1 MFKSGSLNSFFSTG
15 IRRKVVSRFD
25 GLLRLYTS
33 SIALWVLYSAIF
45 SRLDVLATSVIFL
58 CLILVP
64 SFLYTGGS
72 ASSDNEIPSKIDWFL
87 ALLSFISAIYFIYE
101 IQNISTRISLLNE
114 LTPIEYFF
122 SSLIVLLSLEIT
134 RRTIGAVLLT
144 IILVFIIYNLFG
156 HYLTGNL
163 GHGVITISH
172 FLDINVFTTDGLF
185 GIPIRVAATYAF
197 LFVLFGTF
205 FEKSGGSNFFFKIS
219 KKLAGR
225 TRGAPAK
232 ISVLS
237 SALFGTMSGSPT
249 SDVVATGAITIPLMK
264 KFKYSASTAGGIE
277 VAASTGG
284 SLLPPVMG
292 SAAFI
297 MSEFTEIP
305 YLSIVSMAL
314 FPALVY
320 YLSLLIQVHFRSPVK
335 KMPHLVEASLL
346 HEITIHDLLYLM
358 PLFGLI
364 ISLVLGFSPTMVAA
378 ISTCL
383 IWVISLI
390 HPKSEISILRTIDV
404 LSLATL
410 RMIPVTAA
418 CASAGLVIGGI
429 TMTGLATKFSSIAFS
444 IGGDSQLS
452 ICIFAAFV
460 TIILGLGMPTPSA
473 YILSAVLVAPTL
485 IEIVELPLI
494 NVHLF
499 LFYFAVLSAMTPPV
513 AVAAYAASAI
523 SESNPFSLA
532 ISAIKLSA
540 AAFILPFAF
549 ISMPSILFSFDTLV
563 TLREAFFL
571 ISSCFFISVAFSVAT
586 KNYYFYML
594 KVILGLISLVLILP
608 QFAFK
613 LLFLLAGWLLLA
625 LILKLQKFEDMV

>member
-1 MFKSGSLNSFFSTG
+1 
-15 IRRKVVSRFD
+15 
-25 GLLRLYTS
+25 
-33 SIALWVLYSAIF
+33 
-45 SRLDVLATSVIFL
+45 
-58 CLILVP
+58 
-64 SFLYTGGS
+64 
-72 ASSDNEIPSKIDWFL
+72 
-87 ALLSFISAIYFIYE
+87 
-101 IQNISTRISLLNE
+101 
-114 LTPIEYFF
+114 
-122 SSLIVLLSLEIT
+122 
-134 RRTIGAVLLT
+134 
-144 IILVFIIYNLFG
+144 
-156 HYLTGNL
+156 
-163 GHGVITISH
+163 
-172 FLDINVFTTDGLF
+172 
-185 GIPIRVAATYAF
+185 
-197 LFVLFGTF
+197 
-205 FEKSGGSNFFFKIS
+205 
-219 KKLAGR
+219 
-225 TRGAPAK
+225 
-232 ISVLS
+232 
-237 SALFGTMSGSPT
+237 
-249 SDVVATGAITIPLMK
+249 
-264 KFKYSASTAGGIE
+264 
-277 VAASTGG
+277 
-284 SLLPPVMG
+284 
-292 SAAFI
+292 
-297 MSEFTEIP
+297 
-305 YLSIVSMAL
+305 
-314 FPALVY
+314 
-320 YLSLLIQVHFRSPVK
+320 
-335 KMPHLVEASLL
+335 MPHLVEASLL

-571 ISSCFFISVAFSVAT
+571 ISSCLFISVAFSVAT

>member
-1 MFKSGSLNSFFSTG
+1 MFNSILKGFFVTSV
-15 IRRKVVSRFD
+15 RRKVVTRFD
-25 GLLRLYTS
+25 YLLRIYTS
-33 SIALWVLYSAIF
+33 CVAIWVLYSAIF
-45 SRLDVLATSVIFL
+45 SRLDILATSIIYL

-64 SFLYTGGS
+64 SFLYIGGS
-72 ASSDNEIPSKIDWFL
+72 SRSDTKIPSVMDWFL
-87 ALLSFISAIYFIYE
+87 AFSAFMSAIYFISE
-101 IQNISTRISLLNE
+101 IENISTRISLLNE
-114 LTPIEYFF
+114 LSLSEYFF
-122 SSLIVLLSLEIT
+122 SSLIVFLSLEIT
-134 RRTIGAVLLT
+134 RRAIGAVLLT
-144 IILVFIIYNLFG
+144 IILAFIAYNLFG
-156 HYLTGNL
+156 HYITGIL
-163 GHGVITISH
+163 GHGVITTSH

-205 FEKSGGSNFFFKIS
+205 FEKSGGSNFFFNVS
-219 KKLAGR
+219 KRLTGK

-249 SDVVATGAITIPLMK
+249 SDVVATGSITIPLMK
-264 KFKYSASTAGGIE
+264 KFKYPAGMAGGIE

-305 YLSIVSMAL
+305 YLSIVSVAL

-320 YLSLLIQVHFRSPVK
+320 YLSLLIQVHFRSPVSNSIS
-335 KMPHLVEASLL
+335 VYGEDAFRV
-346 HEITIHDLLYLM
+346 INIYDFLYLM
-358 PLFGLI
+358 PLIGLI
-364 ISLVLGFSPTMVAA
+364 FMLVLGFSPTMVAA

-383 IWVISLI
+383 IWLIALI
-390 HPKSEISILRTIDV
+390 HPKSKVSLLKTIDV

-429 TMTGLATKFSSIAFS
+429 TMTGLAAKFSNIAFA
-444 IGGDSQLS
+444 IGGDSQLI
-452 ICIFAAFV
+452 ICIFAALV

-485 IEIVELPLI
+485 VEIVELPLI

-523 SESNPFSLA
+523 SESNPFALA
-532 ISAIKLSA
+532 ILALKLSA
-540 AAFILPFAF
+540 AAFILPFSF
-549 ISMPSILFSFDTLV
+549 ISMPSLLHSFDTLIIV
-563 TLREAFFL
+563 VDAFFL
-571 ISSCFFISVAFSVAT
+571 ISSCVFISIAFSIEA
-586 KNYYFYML
+586 KKYYFYIL
-594 KVILGLISLVLILP
+594 KVILGSISLVLILP

-613 LLFLLAGWLLLA
+613 GVFLLAGWALLT
-625 LILKLQKFEDMV
+625 LIIRLQKV

>member
-1 MFKSGSLNSFFSTG
+1 MFNYILKGFFVTSV
-15 IRRKVVSRFD
+15 RRKVVTRFD
-25 GLLRLYTS
+25 YLLRLYTS
-33 SIALWVLYSAIF
+33 CVAIWVLYSAIF
-45 SRLDVLATSVIFL
+45 SRLDILATSIIYL

-64 SFLYTGGS
+64 SFLYIGGS
-72 ASSDNEIPSKIDWFL
+72 SRSDAKIPSVIDWCL
-87 ALLSFISAIYFIYE
+87 AFSAFISAIYFISE
-101 IQNISTRISLLNE
+101 IENISTRISLLNE
-114 LTPIEYFF
+114 LSPLEYFF
-122 SSLIVLLSLEIT
+122 SSLIVFLSLEIT
-134 RRTIGAVLLT
+134 RRAIGAVLLT
-144 IILVFIIYNLFG
+144 IILAFITYNLFG
-156 HYLTGNL
+156 HYFKGIL
-163 GHGVITISH
+163 GHGVITTSH

-205 FEKSGGSNFFFKIS
+205 FEKSGGSNFFFNVS
-219 KKLAGR
+219 KRLAGK

-249 SDVVATGAITIPLMK
+249 SDVVATGSITIPLMK
-264 KFKYSASTAGGIE
+264 KFKYPAGMAGGIE

-305 YLSIVSMAL
+305 YLSIVSVAL

-320 YLSLLIQVHFRSPVK
+320 YLSLLIQVHFRSP
-335 KMPHLVEASLL
+335 ASNSISVYA
-346 HEITIHDLLYLM
+346 EDAFRVINIYDFLYLM
-358 PLFGLI
+358 PLIGLI
-364 ISLVLGFSPTMVAA
+364 FMLVLGFSPTMVAA

-383 IWVISLI
+383 IWLISLI
-390 HPKSEISILRTIDV
+390 HPKSKVSLLNTIDV

-429 TMTGLATKFSSIAFS
+429 TMTGLAAKFSNIAFA
-444 IGGDSQLS
+444 IGGDSQLV
-452 ICIFAAFV
+452 ICIFAALV

-485 IEIVELPLI
+485 VEIVDLPLI

-523 SESNPFSLA
+523 SESNPFALA
-532 ISAIKLSA
+532 ILALKLSA
-540 AAFILPFAF
+540 AAFILPFSF
-549 ISMPSILFSFDTLV
+549 ISMPSLLHSLDTLIV
-563 TLREAFFL
+563 VLDALFL
-571 ISSCFFISVAFSVAT
+571 ISSCIFISVAFSVEA
-586 KNYYFYML
+586 KKDYFYIL
-594 KVILGLISLVLILP
+594 KVILSSISLVLILP

-613 LLFLLAGWLLLA
+613 GLFLLAGWALLV
-625 LILKLQKFEDMV
+625 LIVRLQKV

>member
-156 HYLTGNL
+156 HCLTGNL

-225 TRGAPAK
+225 SRGAPAK

-305 YLSIVSMAL
+305 YLSIVSVAL

-383 IWVISLI
+383 IWVISLV

-571 ISSCFFISVAFSVAT
+571 ISSCLFISVAFSVAT

>member
-25 GLLRLYTS
+25 NLLRLYTA
-33 SIALWVLYSAIF
+33 SIAVWVLYAAIF

-64 SFLYTGGS
+64 SFLYIGGS
-72 ASSDNEIPSKIDWFL
+72 ASSDNEMPSIIDWFL
-87 ALLSFISAIYFIYE
+87 AFLSFISAIYFISE

-114 LTPIEYFF
+114 LSPIEYFF
-122 SSLIVLLSLEIT
+122 SSVIVLLSLEIT
-134 RRTIGAVLLT
+134 RRAIGAVLLT
-144 IILVFIIYNLFG
+144 IILAFIIYNLFG
-156 HYLTGNL
+156 HWIDGNL
-163 GHGVITISH
+163 GHGVITVSH

-219 KKLAGR
+219 KTLTGK

-264 KFKYSASTAGGIE
+264 KYKYSASMAGGIE

-284 SLLPPVMG
+284 SLLPPIMG

-305 YLSIVSMAL
+305 YLSIVSVAL

-320 YLSLLIQVHFRSPVK
+320 YMSLLIQVHFRSQLRKIPY
-335 KMPHLVEASLL
+335 LVEAGPPDKV
-346 HEITIHDLLYLM
+346 TVHDLLYLM

-364 ISLVLGFSPTMVAA
+364 ISLILGFSPTMVAA

-383 IWVISLI
+383 IWLISLI
-390 HPKSEISILRTIDV
+390 HPKSEISLIKTIDV

-444 IGGDSQLS
+444 IGGDSHLL
-452 ICIFAAFV
+452 ICIFAALV

-485 IEIVELPLI
+485 IEILELPSI
-494 NVHLF
+494 NIHFF

-549 ISMPSILFSFDTLV
+549 ISMPGILLSFDKLL
-563 TLREAFFL
+563 TLRDAFFL
-571 ISSCFFISVAFSVAT
+571 ISSCVFISVAFSITT
-586 KNYYFYML
+586 KRYYFSMH
-594 KVILGLISLVLILP
+594 KVVLGLISLVLILP
-608 QFAFK
+608 QFTFK

-625 LILKLQKFEDMV
+625 LILKQQKFEDTV

>member
-156 HYLTGNL
+156 HCLTGNL

-225 TRGAPAK
+225 SRGAPAK

-305 YLSIVSMAL
+305 YLSIVSVAL

-571 ISSCFFISVAFSVAT
+571 ISSCLFISVAFSVAT

>member
-25 GLLRLYTS
+25 NLLRLYTA
-33 SIALWVLYSAIF
+33 SIAVWVLYAAIF

-64 SFLYTGGS
+64 SFLYIGGS
-72 ASSDNEIPSKIDWFL
+72 ASSDNEMPSIIDWFL
-87 ALLSFISAIYFIYE
+87 ALLSFISAIYFISE
-101 IQNISTRISLLNE
+101 MQNISTRISLLNE
-114 LTPIEYFF
+114 LSPMEYFF
-122 SSLIVLLSLEIT
+122 SSVIVLLSLEIT
-134 RRTIGAVLLT
+134 RRAIGAVLLI
-144 IILVFIIYNLFG
+144 IILAFIIYNLFG
-156 HYLTGNL
+156 HWIDGNL
-163 GHGVITISH
+163 GHGVITMSH

-219 KKLAGR
+219 KSLTGR

-264 KFKYSASTAGGIE
+264 KFKYSASMAGGIE

-284 SLLPPVMG
+284 SLLPPIMG

-305 YLSIVSMAL
+305 YLSIVSVAL

-320 YLSLLIQVHFRSPVK
+320 YMSLLIQVHFRSQVK
-335 KMPHLVEASLL
+335 KIPHLVEAGPP
-346 HEITIHDLLYLM
+346 HKVTVHDLLYLL

-383 IWVISLI
+383 IWLISLI
-390 HPKSEISILRTIDV
+390 HPKSEISLIKTIDV

-452 ICIFAAFV
+452 ICIFAALV

-485 IEIVELPLI
+485 IEIVELPSI
-494 NVHLF
+494 NVHF
-499 LFYFAVLSAMTPPV
+499 FIFYFAVLSAMTPPV

-549 ISMPSILFSFDTLV
+549 ISMPSILLSLDELL
-563 TLREAFFL
+563 TLRDAFFL
-571 ISSCFFISVAFSVAT
+571 ISSCVFISVAFSITT
-586 KNYYFYML
+586 KRYYFSIL
-594 KVILGLISLVLILP
+594 KVVLGLISLVLILP
-608 QFAFK
+608 QFTFK

-625 LILKLQKFEDMV
+625 LILKQQKFEDTV